1 MTFGTVGNRFPVA
14 DGDDPP
20 TDYGIIV
27 DLEDQDDHDTLRTD
41 PVFKLLAGLE
51 PTRRG
56 LAS

>member
-1 MTFGTVGNRFPVA
+1 MVMTRQRIF
-14 DGDDPP
+14 
-20 TDYGIIV
+20 GIIV

>member
-1 MTFGTVGNRFPVA
+1 LAPWAIDSQSLMVMTRPRIF
-14 DGDDPP
+14 
-20 TDYGIIV
+20 GIIV